1 MYTEHTK
8 TSVSVIFALPLDVN
22 EMTKA
27 AKMKINKFS
36 NGPFNTLLTI
46 LYYAVIFVNYQS
58 LWKLCQTILRRRSV
72 VFIRLNNK
80 HPTSLRSRMSRP

>member
-22 EMTKA
+22 QMTRG

-36 NGPFNTLLTI
+36 DVPFNTLLAI
-46 LYYAVIFVNYQS
+46 LYYAVIFVN
-58 LWKLCQTILRRRSV
+58 
-72 VFIRLNNK
+72 
-80 HPTSLRSRMSRP
+80 